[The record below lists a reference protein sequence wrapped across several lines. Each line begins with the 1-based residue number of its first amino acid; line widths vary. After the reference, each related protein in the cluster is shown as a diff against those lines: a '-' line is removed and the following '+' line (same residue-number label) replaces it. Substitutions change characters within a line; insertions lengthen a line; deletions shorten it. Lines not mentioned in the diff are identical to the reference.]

1 MDLAILE
8 LFAPFGFAGVTTGVL
23 LFFFFKNQTS
33 LQARLDAQEKTLQ
46 IMMEKFVDRS
56 LASSENATKVMTE
69 MTETLKGLCI
79 NMSEH
84 RAATQRDHQDISGRV
99 GVLLDRAERRPQV

>member
-1 MDLAILE
+1 MDPAVLQ

-23 LFFFFKNQTS
+23 LYFFFKNQTS
-33 LQARLDAQEKTLQ
+33 LQERVTAQEKSVQLL
-46 IMMEKFVDRS
+46 MEKLIDRS
-56 LASSENATKVMTE
+56 LAASENTAKVMTE

-84 RAATQRDHQDISGRV
+84 RAATQRDHQDIAGRV